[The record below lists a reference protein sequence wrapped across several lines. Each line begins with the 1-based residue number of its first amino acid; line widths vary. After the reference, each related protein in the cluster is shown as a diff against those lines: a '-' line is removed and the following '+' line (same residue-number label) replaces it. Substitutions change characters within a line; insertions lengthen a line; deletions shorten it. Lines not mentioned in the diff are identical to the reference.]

1 MLLFLWSSSLEK
13 WIIKS
18 RKQEH
23 RGNIFLYETID
34 AHHPTK
40 PIACGPYDIIRLADW
55 VNVVAI
61 TEDNKIVLV
70 EQYRFGMDEITIE
83 TPAGAINRGE
93 DPLAA
98 AKRELEEETGYISDE
113 WESLGRVSVNPA
125 FMTNSAHFFLA
136 KNCRPDG
143 EQNFD
148 PDEDIELVIKP
159 VSELKEVLKNM
170 DHSLSELCISR
181 YLLK

>member
-1 MLLFLWSSSLEK
+1 MEK
-13 WIIKS
+13 WIINS
-18 RKQEH
+18 RKIEH

-61 TEDNKIVLV
+61 TEDDQIVLV
-70 EQYRFGMDEITIE
+70 KQYRFGQDEITIE
-83 TPAGAINRGE
+83 TPAGAVNRGE
-93 DPLAA
+93 DPLVG

-113 WESLGRVSVNPA
+113 WESLGSVSVNPA
-125 FMTNSAHFFLA
+125 FMTNRAHFFLA

-143 EQNFD
+143 KQNFD
-148 PDEDIELVIKP
+148 PDEDIELVIEP
-159 VSELKEVLKNM
+159 VSKLKELLKEM
-170 DHSLSELCISR
+170 DHSLTELCLSR
-181 YLLK
+181 YLLRS